1 MRRLA
6 DLVQVSE
13 ACRELQH
20 DTHVAL
26 PLFEAVL
33 PLIAL
38 YWLWKRQKERRSFF
52 QPPSVPKP
60 DPMYMRKYMSK
71 SGKDALLPSS
81 TPRSDSVSTHVPAVI
96 PRVPALQFAVF
107 VYTLVYVAS
116 IVSWVIAG
124 GSRTDAEEMR
134 AIPEGARALRSLALL
149 AVVLELIHTRWP
161 VEQPVAVAVRAV
173 LFVVS
178 LPFTVWALILP
189 IAHVADIAVALVLLV
204 VGASAK
210 LVPWGELANRPRAAY
225 SWSETGTYSSA
236 AGALLLAT
244 ALASLVECD
253 SHGFAGVTFGSGHL
267 GVVGVLFAC
276 GGNLLV
282 ILLADAA
289 METKITLAV
298 APRSASPAK
307 PAGGPPAKDPAKG
320 SGTLQVTKSRSK
332 KSKIK
337 RQRSSSVLG
346 NTDVLLSGMA
356 AAASQIRASISDAAE
371 EAMKADEVDGGAA
384 AEPTLVFSLRASSQR
399 ERSRSRSRSRR
410 EPRGSVTSEVSAAEA
425 STAAAAADVEAP
437 PPPLPAAPSTV
448 AEAARRRRR
457 RRRR

>member
-1 MRRLA
+1 MRARQLA

-38 YWLWKRQKERRSFF
+38 YWLWKRQKERRTFF

-210 LVPWGELANRPRAAY
+210 LVPWDELANRPRAAY
-225 SWSETGTYSSA
+225 SWSETGTYASA
-236 AGALLLAT
+236 AGA
-244 ALASLVECD
+244 
-253 SHGFAGVTFGSGHL
+253 
-267 GVVGVLFAC
+267 
-276 GGNLLV
+276 
-282 ILLADAA
+282 
-289 METKITLAV
+289 
-298 APRSASPAK
+298 
-307 PAGGPPAKDPAKG
+307 
-320 SGTLQVTKSRSK
+320 
-332 KSKIK
+332 
-337 RQRSSSVLG
+337 
-346 NTDVLLSGMA
+346 
-356 AAASQIRASISDAAE
+356 
-371 EAMKADEVDGGAA
+371 
-384 AEPTLVFSLRASSQR
+384 
-399 ERSRSRSRSRR
+399 
-410 EPRGSVTSEVSAAEA
+410 
-425 STAAAAADVEAP
+425 
-437 PPPLPAAPSTV
+437 
-448 AEAARRRRR
+448 
-457 RRRR
+457 

>member
-38 YWLWKRQKERRSFF
+38 YWLWKRQKERRTFF

-81 TPRSDSVSTHVPAVI
+81 TPRSDAVSTHVPAVI

-116 IVSWVIAG
+116 IVGWVIAG

-134 AIPEGARALRSLALL
+134 AIPEGARASSSRASPSSRTDL
-149 AVVLELIHTRWP
+149 RWP
-161 VEQPVAVAVRAV
+161 VEQPVAVAVRAA

-189 IAHVADIAVALVLLV
+189 IAHVAGSPSPSSSSSAPPPSSSVGRTRRPPARRLFVVRDRHLLV
-204 VGASAK
+204 G
-210 LVPWGELANRPRAAY
+210 GRR
-225 SWSETGTYSSA
+225 
-236 AGALLLAT
+236 LLLAT

-253 SHGFAGVTFGSGHL
+253 SHGFAGSPSAAATSGRRRAPRAAA
-267 GVVGVLFAC
+267 AC
-276 GGNLLV
+276 SY
-282 ILLADAA
+282 LLADAA

-307 PAGGPPAKDPAKG
+307 PAGPPAKDPARVG
-320 SGTLQVTKSRSK
+320 H
-332 KSKIK
+332 
-337 RQRSSSVLG
+337 
-346 NTDVLLSGMA
+346 A
-356 AAASQIRASISDAAE
+356 AGDE
-371 EAMKADEVDGGAA
+371 EPVEEVED
-384 AEPTLVFSLRASSQR
+384 Q
-399 ERSRSRSRSRR
+399 
-410 EPRGSVTSEVSAAEA
+410 
-425 STAAAAADVEAP
+425 TAALVVGAGQ
-437 PPPLPAAPSTV
+437 
-448 AEAARRRRR
+448 R
-457 RRRR
+457 